1 MTETDQPDANEKV
14 ASTEAKPVDLTT
26 VPMFTPVESANTTP
40 KLTKA
45 KSHQPETEAEAFKRM
60 VQDQQELEDAVP
72 RVMSPGIS
80 SVVNSR
86 TNSRSNSRAPSVIA
100 SGATTPRRDLFSG
113 VASMKEMFDISY
125 TVHRMAEEKV
135 HRKNLKLHQTI
146 VDKNANRRSVFMSA
160 INDNTDDDD
169 IMDKE
174 SESDMTTDENSSTQ
188 TGSEDEAD
196 KELESLKD
204 KLNVI
209 ALEQMEKAP
218 RENPGKKLRNNFRQP
233 FELNMNK
240 ATLLGR
246 RKHVQEVE

>member
-1 MTETDQPDANEKV
+1 
-14 ASTEAKPVDLTT
+14 
-26 VPMFTPVESANTTP
+26 
-40 KLTKA
+40 
-45 KSHQPETEAEAFKRM
+45 
-60 VQDQQELEDAVP
+60 
-72 RVMSPGIS
+72 MSPGIS

-86 TNSRSNSRAPSVIA
+86 TNSHSNSRAPSVIA

-135 HRKNLKLHQTI
+135 HRKNLKLHQNT
-146 VDKNANRRSVFMSA
+146 VDTNANRRSVFMSA

-188 TGSEDEAD
+188 TGSEDEVD

-204 KLNVI
+204 KLNVV

-218 RENPGKKLRNNFRQP
+218 RVNPGKKLRNNFRQP
-233 FELNMNK
+233 FELNMDK

-246 RKHVQEVE
+246 RKHVVQEIE